1 MKKRYLRIGDF
12 KRNAFIVAAAACMG
26 LTSCGN
32 SSSNNEW
39 NSGEEVAAPDGI
51 ITELTEEAPD
61 QWKITDERTTVPGGS
76 MAILKYSDG
85 RVDTLQGLALENQ
98 IKDLAANQQT
108 YNQGGFGLGSVLW
121 WSGMGYMAGR
131 MMSPRAGYYANPGV
145 MNNTAAWRQNVQ
157 TYRPQSTAPR
167 SGRRGFFRGRSGGTG
182 VGG

>member
-1 MKKRYLRIGDF
+1 MKKRYLTIGDF
-12 KRNAFIVAAAACMG
+12 KRNAFIVAAATCMG
-26 LTSCGN
+26 LTGCE
-32 SSSNNEW
+32 SNTRTNEVT
-39 NSGEEVAAPDGI
+39 NAGAEVPTPDGI

-61 QWKITDERTTVPGGS
+61 QWKITDERTTVPGQS

-98 IKDLAANQQT
+98 MKGVAANQQQ

-131 MMSPRAGYYANPGV
+131 MMSPRPAYYANPGV

-157 TYRPQSTAPR
+157 TYRQQSTAPR
-167 SGRRGFFRGRSGGTG
+167 TSRSGYFRGRSGGAG
-182 VGG
+182 A